1 MSEDIETYCCSVTK
15 TRDLYI
21 HLAPQG
27 FWKII
32 INFLNLHKISSLIIH
47 LHNISFLS
55 KDGGLDYQGGDGYY
69 DDISLPHVSP
79 IDHHYGDGN
88 YGDGYHYGDH
98 YNPNNEVLTSSQYH
112 ENHIPYRDHEYS
124 SESMPDMIHRLTT
137 TRRCEGTD
145 CKNDVAKKPSLPT
158 KQNGRLNL
166 ITDHTQDPKVMNH
179 IVKLANQEAAVSETL
194 INQGKERDTDDS
206 SNYLGSHVLESINLG
221 AQIKKKN
228 DSLKHLQEIVNPTN
242 QEVERVNGQNELTN
256 HLQEANKLKK
266 GQKMSPS
273 SPNVIEIV
281 PHKTKGPVPA
291 RKKPFKSK
299 QTDGKLDKPVDK
311 TEEESKKPRPKKTQK
326 KKMKNKE
333 KNIESALGKEAK
345 SDDDKK
351 KMKTS
356 KKKPKVSVKKINEL
370 PSTDT
375 IKTGK
380 SGKNI
385 PLKSKTK
392 FDQQSTEQQQDS
404 SEEIQPQ
411 DSKETKPP
419 LLNNKAKKPAG
430 IDKNNLVKKLR
441 NATLS
446 QIKYFKA
453 MTSLLLHRI
462 NKNAD
467 RQQKVVEADANVAE
481 QPPQIQQQNTIDQT
495 TKQYPV
501 QIDSVNC
508 GKKSNCTSSET
519 SNVEKQSGEFVK
531 TNENILPVFFKPK
544 MVAQKRKITQ
554 MKGLNF
560 VLNLNT

>member
-1 MSEDIETYCCSVTK
+1 M
-15 TRDLYI
+15 
-21 HLAPQG
+21 
-27 FWKII
+27 
-32 INFLNLHKISSLIIH
+32 
-47 LHNISFLS
+47 
-55 KDGGLDYQGGDGYY
+55 
-69 DDISLPHVSP
+69 
-79 IDHHYGDGN
+79 
-88 YGDGYHYGDH
+88 
-98 YNPNNEVLTSSQYH
+98 
-112 ENHIPYRDHEYS
+112 
-124 SESMPDMIHRLTT
+124 
-137 TRRCEGTD
+137 
-145 CKNDVAKKPSLPT
+145 
-158 KQNGRLNL
+158 
-166 ITDHTQDPKVMNH
+166 
-179 IVKLANQEAAVSETL
+179 
-194 INQGKERDTDDS
+194 
-206 SNYLGSHVLESINLG
+206 
-221 AQIKKKN
+221 
-228 DSLKHLQEIVNPTN
+228 
-242 QEVERVNGQNELTN
+242 
-256 HLQEANKLKK
+256 
-266 GQKMSPS
+266 
-273 SPNVIEIV
+273 
-281 PHKTKGPVPA
+281 
-291 RKKPFKSK
+291 
-299 QTDGKLDKPVDK
+299 
-311 TEEESKKPRPKKTQK
+311 
-326 KKMKNKE
+326 
-333 KNIESALGKEAK
+333 
-345 SDDDKK
+345 
-351 KMKTS
+351 
-356 KKKPKVSVKKINEL
+356 
-370 PSTDT
+370 
-375 IKTGK
+375 
-380 SGKNI
+380 
-385 PLKSKTK
+385 KSKTK